1 MKSMTLKISISG
13 VRGLVPG
20 SLTPEVC
27 LDFAK
32 AFGTYIEGGKVVVGT
47 DPRRSSEFIKGIIF
61 SGLLSAGCKVIDL
74 GICPTPTV
82 GIMVRELEADGGIV
96 ITASHNPL
104 PWNGIK
110 FMRGDGIFLNETQA
124 KQLIKIYEEKQ
135 FKVAPPRGVSALRC
149 GIDIHIRKVLKAVKP
164 SVIRRKKFKAAV
176 DACNGAGSVAM
187 VKLLEKLGCKVIAI
201 NVDPRLPFPHHPEP
215 VAENLAELMQ
225 LVKDKKA
232 DIGFALDSDADRLAV
247 VSEEGAALGEEL
259 TLALCVRFILGRGL
273 PPAQKKRIIVVNLST
288 TRAIDD
294 LCRQYR
300 AMCIRTKV
308 GEVHVAQELKELKG
322 LMGGE
327 GNGGVIFPGVGF
339 NRDSLTAAALLL
351 NHMAVSGKKLS
362 ALAAEIPHYT
372 MIKTKIECHNLDEA
386 NDLVEKTKLV
396 FEGEDMILTEGVKV
410 VFPDSWI
417 HVRASNTEPVIR
429 IIAEARERK
438 TAEELIRKV
447 AP

>member
-32 AFGTYIEGGKVVVGT
+32 AFGTYLGGGKVVVGT

-124 KQLIKIYEEKQ
+124 KKMIKIYEEKQ
-135 FKVAPPRGVSALRC
+135 FKSALPRGVSAVRS
-149 GIDIHIRKVLKAVKP
+149 GIDIHIRKVLKAVNP
-164 SVIRRKKFKAAV
+164 FVIRRKKFKAAV
-176 DACNGAGSVAM
+176 DACNGAGSVAF
-187 VKLLEKLGCKVIAI
+187 VKLLEKLGCKVIPI
-201 NVDPRLPFPHHPEP
+201 NVNTRLPFPHHPEP
-215 VAENLAELMQ
+215 VAENLAELAQ

-247 VSEEGAALGEEL
+247 VSEEGIALGEEL
-259 TLALCVRFILGRGL
+259 TLALSVRFILSRG
-273 PPAQKKRIIVVNLST
+273 PSKKVIVVNLST

-294 LCRQYR
+294 LCREYR

-308 GEVHVAQELKELKG
+308 GEVHVAEELKELKG
-322 LMGGE
+322 LIGGE
-327 GNGGVIFPGVGF
+327 GNGGVIFPRVGF

-351 NHMAVSGKKLS
+351 NYMAVSGKKLS
-362 ALAAEIPHYT
+362 ALAAEIPHYS
-372 MIKTKIECHNLDEA
+372 MIKTKIECRSLDEA
-386 NDLVEKTKLV
+386 SDLVEKTKQV

-410 VFPDSWI
+410 VFSDSWI

-447 AP
+447 TP